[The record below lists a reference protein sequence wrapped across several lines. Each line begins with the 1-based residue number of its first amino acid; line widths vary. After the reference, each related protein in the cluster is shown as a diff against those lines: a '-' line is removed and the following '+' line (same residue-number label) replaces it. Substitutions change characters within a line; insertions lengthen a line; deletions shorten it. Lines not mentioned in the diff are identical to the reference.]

1 MTVLYGNTLSQT
13 LKEEMKKKI
22 DKLGEEGKRI
32 PMLAVILVGDNPAS
46 QSYVRSKEK
55 ACRSIGMQAAMIVM
69 DKNVATE
76 DVVRA
81 VVKCN
86 EDPDV
91 DGILVQLPLPSHI
104 DQQRVINTIDPRKDV
119 DGLTISNAGR
129 LVLGQ
134 KGLVPCTP
142 KGIMAMIDSI
152 GMSDLSG
159 KRAVV
164 IGRSI
169 LVGKPIAL
177 LLQERNATVT
187 IIHSKTVDPEKI
199 AHEADIVIAAI
210 GVPRFITKG
219 WIKEGAVVI
228 DVGINRVDGKLVGD
242 VDFDSVEQKVS
253 WISPVPKGVGPMT
266 VCMLLS
272 NTLEAYERREKEYE
286 RKDRVRSE

>member
-104 DQQRVINTIDPRKDV
+104 DQQRVINPIDPRKDV

-142 KGIMAMIDSI
+142 KGIMAMLDSI

>member
-69 DKNVATE
+69 DKNVTTE
-76 DVVRA
+76 DVIRA

-142 KGIMAMIDSI
+142 KGIMAMLDSI

-199 AHEADIVIAAI
+199 AREADIVIAAI

-219 WIKEGAVVI
+219 WIKEGVVVI

-242 VDFDSVEQKVS
+242 VDFDSVEQKAA

>member
-55 ACRSIGMQAAMIVM
+55 ACRSIGMQVAMIVM
-69 DKNVATE
+69 DKNVTTE
-76 DVVRA
+76 DVIRA

-142 KGIMAMIDSI
+142 KGIMAMLDSI

-199 AHEADIVIAAI
+199 AREADIVIAAI

-242 VDFDSVEQKVS
+242 VDFDSVEQKAS

>member
-142 KGIMAMIDSI
+142 KGIMAMLDSI

-199 AHEADIVIAAI
+199 AREADIVIAAI

-242 VDFDSVEQKVS
+242 VDFDSVEQKAS

>member
-69 DKNVATE
+69 DKNMATE

-142 KGIMAMIDSI
+142 KGIMAMLDSI

-242 VDFDSVEQKVS
+242 VDFDSVEQKAS

>member
-69 DKNVATE
+69 DKNVTTE
-76 DVVRA
+76 DVIRA

-142 KGIMAMIDSI
+142 KGIMAMLDSI

-199 AHEADIVIAAI
+199 AREADIVIAAI

-242 VDFDSVEQKVS
+242 VDFDSVEQKAA

>member
-22 DKLGEEGKRI
+22 EKLGEEGKRI

-142 KGIMAMIDSI
+142 KGIMAMLDSI

-242 VDFDSVEQKVS
+242 VDFDSVEQKAS

>member
-142 KGIMAMIDSI
+142 KGIIAMLDSI

-199 AHEADIVIAAI
+199 AREADIVIAAI

-242 VDFDSVEQKVS
+242 VDFDSVEQKAS